1 MKQGGRTAPI
11 DILAN
16 NLPLGNL
23 LALGTQIGSNVSSE
37 MLLQDVAI
45 ALARVLEF
53 EQVYVRLR
61 NPDTDVLEARAF
73 TGLPE
78 HIIMHL
84 RTTAIAPSQYR
95 ALFQARYRI
104 SQSYLVPQDPDSA
117 FAEDRNPRTLLVP
130 LLGSADRLFG
140 AIYLNVSAAPQSINA
155 GSVRIVETIARQ
167 AAFALEH
174 ARMSARM
181 QRMLN
186 KEQLLTKLGLAVS
199 STLDL
204 KTILHATTNQLGRAF
219 TNGAILLAQENMPL
233 SMVASTGVASEMV
246 ESQHYLFAGR
256 WTMEYDL
263 PFLSNDLATE
273 QRIPPASGS
282 LIAVPLRSG
291 GRVIG
296 AVIASANQASA
307 FTYEDVDLL
316 EAIATQVGGPI
327 SGAQLYQQTQ
337 RLAEQIRRRNDQLLV
352 INALAELAVSTLEL
366 DRMLAEFV
374 HQIKQG
380 FGYRHIELFIVNEE
394 SKEAQIV
401 AYTGQRDQPPTYK
414 QSLQQ
419 GIIGRSYRS
428 GRPELLNDVH
438 TDAAYIPIGTSA
450 SGSELCVPVI
460 ANDRVLALLNLE
472 SYELRAF
479 SDEDIEI
486 LSTVAGML
494 ASALENAR
502 LSRRAQ
508 EAAVLEERSRLAR
521 DLHDSVTQQLFSMTL
536 TTQAA
541 RAQLEK
547 NPARAAS
554 QLERLQE
561 TASAA
566 LAEMRALIF
575 QLRPPGLGELGL
587 ISALHH
593 YVVTI
598 NQREGLDVMLEV
610 SGDEREARNFEQAI
624 YRIVQEALNNVV
636 KHAGPCRAEVILK
649 IEAQQIELSIHDT
662 GRGFDVSEQSTD
674 QRHFGVIGMRERA
687 AELGGY
693 FDIVSEPEHGTSVTV
708 IIPRITGRRAFSEI

>member
-1 MKQGGRTAPI
+1 MVRSDHTAPI
-11 DILAN
+11 DILTN

-23 LALGTQIGSNVSSE
+23 LALGTQMRSDVSPD
-37 MLLQDVAI
+37 MLLQDVAV

-78 HIIMHL
+78 QTIARL
-84 RTTAIAPSQYR
+84 RAAAIAPAQYR
-95 ALFQARYRI
+95 SLFQPRYRI
-104 SQSYLVPQDPDSA
+104 SQSYLVPQDPDLA
-117 FAEDRNPRTLLVP
+117 FDDGLNTHTLLVP
-130 LLGSADRLFG
+130 LLGSANRLFG

-174 ARMSARM
+174 ASMATRM
-181 QRMLN
+181 QRMLK
-186 KEQLLTKLGLAVS
+186 KEQLLTRLGLAVS

-204 KTILHATTNQLGRAF
+204 QTILRATTNQLGHAF
-219 TNGAILLAQENMPL
+219 STGAILLVQEQKQL
-233 SMVASTGVASEMV
+233 TMVASTGITDMPD
-246 ESQHYLFAGR
+246 SQHYLAAGR
-256 WTMEYDL
+256 WTMDYDL

-273 QRIPPASGS
+273 QRIPAASGS
-282 LIAVPLRSG
+282 LIASPLRSG
-291 GRVIG
+291 GRAIG
-296 AVIASANQASA
+296 TLLALAGHANA

-337 RLAEQIRRRNDQLLV
+337 HLAEEIRRRNDQLLV
-352 INALAELAVSTLEL
+352 INALAELAVSTMEL
-366 DRMLAEFV
+366 NRMLDEFV
-374 HQIKQG
+374 HQIQQG
-380 FGYRHIELFIVNEE
+380 FGYKYIELFIVNEE
-394 SKEAQIV
+394 TKEAEIV
-401 AYTGQRDQPPTYK
+401 AYTGQHEQLPSYK
-414 QSLQQ
+414 QSLYR
-419 GIIGRSYRS
+419 GILGRSYRT
-428 GRPELLNDVH
+428 GRPELLDDVH
-438 TDAAYIPIGTSA
+438 SDAEYIPAGNA
-450 SGSELCVPVI
+450 GNGSELCVPVI

-472 SYELRAF
+472 SHEMAAF

-486 LSTVAGML
+486 LSTVSGLL

-502 LSRRAQ
+502 LSCRAQ

-547 NPARAAS
+547 NPARAAM

-593 YVVTI
+593 YILTI

-624 YRIVQEALNNVV
+624 YRIVQEALNNIV
-636 KHAGPCRAEVILK
+636 KHAGPCRAEVILT
-649 IEAQQIELSIHDT
+649 IQPQQIELSIRDNGH
-662 GRGFDVSEQSTD
+662 GFDVSEQSKD
-674 QRHFGVIGMRERA
+674 LRHFGVIGMRERTT
-687 AELGGY
+687 EIGGY
-693 FDIVSEPEHGTSVTV
+693 FDIVSEPDHGTTVMV
-708 IIPRITGRRAFSEI
+708 IIPRNNGRRGFH